1 MTKKCRWSLAG
12 FTMIELLVVA
22 TIMIVLTTIALVSYR
37 SATQN
42 SRNAKRKTDL
52 QTVRQ
57 ALVLYRS
64 DIGCYPSDSTFTAMM
79 VTITDYLNEVP
90 YDPQGSQ
97 SDPLYIYTPVSPGD
111 CGVNGALGFSLS
123 ASLEPDDTAYTIEN
137 P

>member
-1 MTKKCRWSLAG
+1 MKKHARSFG
-12 FTMIELLVVA
+12 FTLIELLVVA
-22 TIMIVLTTIALVSYR
+22 TIMILLTTIALVSYR

-64 DIGCYPSDSTFTAMM
+64 DNGCYPADSTFTGMLS
-79 VTITDYLNEVP
+79 TISSYLTETP
-90 YDPQGSQ
+90 ADPAGSEA
-97 SDPLYIYTPVSPGD
+97 DPLYTYTPIGAGD
-111 CGVNGALGFSLS
+111 CGTDNLATGFTLQ
-123 ASLEPDDTAYTIEN
+123 ATLEPDDTAYTVSN

>member
-1 MTKKCRWSLAG
+1 MSTQKKPFG

-42 SRNAKRKTDL
+42 SRNAKRKTDM

-64 DIGCYPSDSTFTAMM
+64 DNGCYPSDSTFTGMM
-79 VTITDYLNEVP
+79 TTISEYLSELP
-90 YDPQGSQ
+90 YDPLGSE
-97 SDPLYIYTPVSPGD
+97 SDPLYTYTPVGDGD
-111 CGVNGALGFSLS
+111 CGEDGATGFTLE
-123 ASLEPDDTAYTIEN
+123 AALEPDDTAYTVSN